1 MQGVNACD
9 FRISSV
15 VGAKDGVVVETR
27 RLGMRGHGVD
37 TCKHGAWDWCK
48 GVSARGRHGVRSS
61 AQE

>member
-27 RLGMRGHGVD
+27 RPGMRGHGVD
-37 TCKHGAWDWCK
+37 TCKHGAWD
-48 GVSARGRHGVRSS
+48 
-61 AQE
+61 